1 MLVFLSIGLQAK
13 NKEGVASWYHDSLH
27 GNLTANGE
35 VYDKDKVSCAHKTL
49 PFGTILEVT
58 NIDNDSTIIVRVNDR
73 GPFIDGRDLDM
84 SRRAAEDL
92 GMIDAG
98 VVNIKYKINNRY
110 YINYRPYYRPLNIKY
125 DYFLMEL
132 FNIRLYQI

>member
-73 GPFIDGRDLDM
+73 GPFIDDRDLDM

-110 YINYRPYYRPLNIKY
+110 YINYRPYYRLFNIKY
-125 DYFLMEL
+125 GYSFDGV
-132 FNIRLYQI
+132 I

>member
-98 VVNIKYKINNRY
+98 VVNIKYEINNRY
-110 YINYRPYYRPLNIKY
+110 YINYRPYYRLFNIKY
-125 DYFLMEL
+125 GYSFDGV
-132 FNIRLYQI
+132 I

>member
-73 GPFIDGRDLDM
+73 GPFIDDRDLDM

-98 VVNIKYKINNRY
+98 VVNIKYEINNRY
-110 YINYRPYYRPLNIKY
+110 YINYRPYYRLFNIKY
-125 DYFLMEL
+125 GYSFDGV
-132 FNIRLYQI
+132 I

>member
-110 YINYRPYYRPLNIKY
+110 YINYRPYYRPFNIKY
-125 DYFLMEL
+125 GYSFDGV
-132 FNIRLYQI
+132 I